1 MAEVMP
7 YPLFNAYIGADK
19 TQTGLSP
26 VTPEK
31 ENALQNGGYVIQ
43 WWLFAAGSLYGFY
56 YVARKE
62 ARGPVEK
69 DKLAV

>member
-1 MAEVMP
+1 
-7 YPLFNAYIGADK
+7 
-19 TQTGLSP
+19 

-43 WWLFAAGSLYGFY
+43 WWLFAAGALYGFY

-62 ARGPVEK
+62 ARGPVEPRE